1 VEVILGLHVLGR
13 IKSSKFRSMKVINVL
28 REDLG

>member
-1 VEVILGLHVLGR
+1 MKVINVLGR